1 MVKNIKFYSGVNKMN
16 MICRINYV
24 YVLFFKILMYDF
36 DVVVRKLCWGWNIFF
51 LWNVEIEIY
60 CYLNNS
66 YIAIIIY

>member
-36 DVVVRKLCWGWNIFF
+36 DVVVRICVGD
-51 LWNVEIEIY
+51 EIY
-60 CYLNNS
+60 FFYEM
-66 YIAIIIY
+66 

>member
-36 DVVVRKLCWGWNIFF
+36 DVVVRICVGDEIYIFF
-51 LWNVEIEIY
+51 MKCRDWDIL
-60 CYLNNS
+60 LFK
-66 YIAIIIY
+66 